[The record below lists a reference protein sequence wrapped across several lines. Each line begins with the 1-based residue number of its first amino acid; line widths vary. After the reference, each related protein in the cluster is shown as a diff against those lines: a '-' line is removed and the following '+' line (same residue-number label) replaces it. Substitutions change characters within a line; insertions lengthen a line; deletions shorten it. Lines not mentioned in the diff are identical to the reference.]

1 MDNDE
6 FHYIVDFDAFYDHLN
21 DECGN
26 AFAGA
31 IFRQHTHDEVATIC
45 RCYDCGM
52 VVISGRNRLVRDSGP
67 SELDGPDI
75 PIQFS
80 GLEPLEAHYRWK
92 KLINNHEETLTMAV
106 TLHDGNFLI
115 YEGIGD
121 LIAANKIV
129 KDEEPPPDPAP
140 RTKEFRSIDLRD

>member
-1 MDNDE
+1 MRDAGPPE
-6 FHYIVDFDAFYDHLN
+6 FN
-21 DECGN
+21 
-26 AFAGA
+26 
-31 IFRQHTHDEVATIC
+31 
-45 RCYDCGM
+45 
-52 VVISGRNRLVRDSGP
+52 
-67 SELDGPDI
+67 GPDI

-80 GLEPLEAHYRWK
+80 GLEPLEAYYRWK
-92 KLINNHEETLTMAV
+92 KLIDNHEETLTMAAK
-106 TLHDGNFLI
+106 LHDGNFLI